1 MNIETIDNKNIKGC
15 KIAWFSLRIV
25 VAGEQCKVTGEL
37 L

>member
-1 MNIETIDNKNIKGC
+1 MLFKVKYSVGYTVFSG
-15 KIAWFSLRIV
+15 FSLRIV